1 MLEKIDEWVFEEYES
16 YNRQTIDYYL
26 SSTGEKLEEQFSDD
40 EITENSPNLSE
51 LINHLLPFDSAMKQ
65 YRAHLQNRDTYCRE
79 ISGKTGFYEVNWSA
93 FIENNQRFITN
104 WVSSIRANLTSAEYE
119 KFRGVDIGIADTL
132 EEIELHLQETL
143 DESNLQ
149 DEKFFV
155 CVENVSVENL
165 TGAYNHVG
173 KINASRLG
181 NGGFSDQR
189 IPRTTPYE
197 MRTIYMFHV
206 VVIKQDIHL

>member
-1 MLEKIDEWVFEEYES
+1 MLEKIDEWVFEEYEA
-16 YNRQTIDYYL
+16 YNRQTIDYYMT
-26 SSTGEKLEEQFSDD
+26 STEEKIEEQFSHEKISDNA
-40 EITENSPNLSE
+40 TNLSE
-51 LINHLLPFDSAMKQ
+51 LINHLLPFDSAMTQ
-65 YRAHLQNRDTYCRE
+65 YRAHLQNRDTYCRA
-79 ISGKTGFYEVNWSA
+79 IPGKTGFYEVDWSS

-104 WVSSIRANLTSAEYE
+104 WVSVIRATLTSTEYE
-119 KFRGVDIGIADTL
+119 VFRGVDIGIADTL

-143 DESNLQ
+143 DESNLR

-173 KINASRLG
+173 KIDASRLEK
-181 NGGFSDQR
+181 GGFSDKR
-189 IPRTTPYE
+189 IPREAPYE